1 MERKISPF
9 DINSHSVNGAPQ
21 GCCLA
26 GAVASAGG
34 AQRPPPDPGQIERSI
49 GRRVSETDRRRF
61 FGALWQGSKSG
72 RFEETPEKGHF
83 PQFDSA
89 NFAHVGKL
97 KREDSECDRVGRCA

>member
-26 GAVASAGG
+26 GAVASAGLG
-34 AQRPPPDPGQIERSI
+34 LNA
-49 GRRVSETDRRRF
+49 RRRIPGRLSGRSAGEFQKPIADF
-61 FGALWQGSKSG
+61 FRSLWQGSKSG